1 MTEEYN
7 PQEIEKSSQAFW
19 EQSQIN
25 VVQPNSSPKYY
36 CLSMF
41 PYPSGKLHM
50 GHVRNYTIGDVLSR
64 FKRMHGF
71 NVLQP
76 MGWDA
81 FGLPAENA
89 AIENNV
95 APNVWTEKNISHM
108 KDQFKKLGF
117 GYDWDREINTSD
129 PNYFKWEQWFF
140 TQLFEKGLVYRKESE
155 VNWDPV
161 DETVLANEQ
170 VIDGKGW
177 RSGAVVEKR
186 KIDQYFLKI
195 TDYCNDL
202 IDSLDDLTHWP
213 SQVKLM
219 QENWIGK
226 SNGVS
231 FDFNISEHKE
241 SFRVFTTRPDTIFG
255 ATYCALAPEHPIS
268 LKLAKENA
276 AIAAFIDSQKNLD
289 KTAASLAKL
298 EKEGIDTG
306 LRAIHPI
313 TKELLPIWIA
323 NFILM
328 DYGEGAVMCVPGH
341 DQRDWEFASK
351 YGLKI
356 TQVIADE
363 SKDIDISRSAFEEKG
378 ILINSEKFDGLDFEN
393 AFDEISKILNANA
406 NGKVETNFKL
416 RDWGIS
422 RQRYWGCPI
431 PVIHC
436 EDCGIVMVP
445 ESDLPVELPKIE
457 NISTR
462 GLNLNSFPDWKET
475 TCPKCSKPA
484 ERETDTFD
492 TFFESSWY
500 FARFAG
506 PSEDAMLS
514 EESKYWLPVDQYI
527 GGIEHAILH
536 LLYARFFN
544 KLLREAGL
552 IENSE
557 PFTKLLTQGMVLADA
572 YYYLNDDGNPVWVN
586 KSDISESDNGPI
598 TKDGY
603 PVVKDGMSKMSKSKL
618 NGVDPEELMQQ
629 YGADTI
635 RLYTMFAAPAEQSL
649 EWSDSSIEGAAR
661 FIKRLWNLTVSV
673 KSKDISEPKELE
685 KEAKELR
692 YKTHKTLEKVT
703 HDLSE
708 RGSYNTPIAAIMELI
723 NAIPENF
730 KSPDASEDEQF
741 VFQELIR
748 YVLLML
754 HPFIPHVTLELLSK
768 FEDKEYE
775 KLNLSW
781 PELKKSLLTL
791 DEAEVVIQVNGKVRG
806 KMICK
811 TGLKQQDIEPLALK
825 HENVAK
831 FVDSKN
837 LVKVIYIENKLINL
851 VVK

>member
-19 EQSQIN
+19 EQSQIDI
-25 VVQPNSSPKYY
+25 VQPNSSPKYY

-50 GHVRNYTIGDVLSR
+50 GHVRNYTIGDVLSK
-64 FKRMHGF
+64 FKRMQGF

-95 APNVWTEKNISHM
+95 APNVWTEKNIAHM

-117 GYDWDREINTSD
+117 GYDWNREINTSD

-202 IDSLDDLTHWP
+202 LTSLDDLTDWP

-231 FDFNISEHKE
+231 FDFNISEHKD

-268 LKLAKENA
+268 LNLAKENDV
-276 AIAAFIDSQKNLD
+276 IAAFIDSQKNLD
-289 KTAASLAKL
+289 KTAASMAKL

-306 LRAIHPI
+306 LRAVHPI

-328 DYGEGAVMCVPGH
+328 EYGEGAVMCVPGH

-351 YGLKI
+351 YDLKI
-356 TQVIADE
+356 TQVIADD
-363 SKDIDISRSAFEEKG
+363 SKDIDISLSAFEEKG
-378 ILINSEKFDGLDFEN
+378 VLINSEKFDGLDFDN

-406 NGKVETNFKL
+406 NGKVETNYKL

-436 EDCGIVMVP
+436 EDCGIVTIP

-462 GLNLNSFPDWKET
+462 GLNLNSFTDWKET
-475 TCPKCSKPA
+475 TCPKCKNPA
-484 ERETDTFD
+484 QRETDTFD

-544 KLLREAGL
+544 KLLKEAGL

-572 YYYLNDDGNPVWVN
+572 YFYLNNDGNPVWVN
-586 KSDISESDNGPI
+586 KSEISESEHGPI

-603 PVVKDGMSKMSKSKL
+603 QVVKDGMSKMSKSKL
-618 NGVDPEELMQQ
+618 NGVDPEELMQK

-649 EWSDSSIEGAAR
+649 EWSDSSIEGSAR
-661 FIKRLWNLTVSV
+661 FIKRLWNLIIPV
-673 KSKDISEPKELE
+673 KFKNIPEPKELG

-730 KSPDASEDEQF
+730 KSLDASEEEQF

-748 YVLLML
+748 FVLLML

-775 KLNLSW
+775 ELNFLW
-781 PELKKSLLTL
+781 PKLKKNLLTR

-806 KMICK
+806 KMVCK
-811 TGLKQQDIEPLALK
+811 TGLKQEDIELLAMK

-831 FVDSKN
+831 FVDSRN
-837 LVKVIYIENKLINL
+837 LVKVIYIEDKLINL

>member
-19 EQSQIN
+19 EQSQIDI
-25 VVQPNSSPKYY
+25 VQPNSSPKYY

-50 GHVRNYTIGDVLSR
+50 GHVRNYTIGDVLSK
-64 FKRMHGF
+64 FKRMQGF

-95 APNVWTEKNISHM
+95 APNVWTEKNIAHM

-117 GYDWDREINTSD
+117 GYDWNREINTSD

-202 IDSLDDLTHWP
+202 LDSLDDLTHWP

-351 YGLKI
+351 YNLKI

-378 ILINSEKFDGLDFEN
+378 VLINSEKFDGLDFEN

-436 EDCGIVMVP
+436 EDCGIVTVP

-462 GLNLNSFPDWKET
+462 GLNLNSFTDWKET
-475 TCPKCSKPA
+475 TCPKCKNPA
-484 ERETDTFD
+484 QRETDTFD

-544 KLLREAGL
+544 KLLKEAGL

-572 YYYLNDDGNPVWVN
+572 YFYLNNDGNPVWVN
-586 KSDISESDNGPI
+586 KSEISESEHGPI

-603 PVVKDGMSKMSKSKL
+603 QVVKDGMSKMSKSKL
-618 NGVDPEELMQQ
+618 NGVDPEELMQK

-649 EWSDSSIEGAAR
+649 EWSDSSIEGSAR
-661 FIKRLWNLTVSV
+661 FIKRLWNLIIPV
-673 KSKDISEPKELE
+673 KFKNIPEPKELG

-730 KSPDASEDEQF
+730 KSLDASEEEQF

-748 YVLLML
+748 FVLLML

-775 KLNLSW
+775 ELNFLW
-781 PELKKSLLTL
+781 PELKKNLLTR

-806 KMICK
+806 KMVCK
-811 TGLKQQDIEPLALK
+811 TGLKQEDIELLAMK

-831 FVDSKN
+831 FVDSRN
-837 LVKVIYIENKLINL
+837 LVKVIYIEDKLINL

>member
-1 MTEEYN
+1 MADEYN
-7 PQEIEKSSQAFW
+7 PQVIEKCLQRFW
-19 EQSQIN
+19 EENRSY
-25 VVQPNSSPKYY
+25 VVKANNCPKYY

-50 GHVRNYTIGDVLSR
+50 GHVRNYTIGDVISR
-64 FKRMHGF
+64 FKRMNGF

-95 APNVWTEKNISHM
+95 APGLWTEKNIAHM
-108 KDQFKKLGF
+108 KEQFKRLGYS
-117 GYDWDREINTSD
+117 YDWDREINTSD
-129 PNYFKWEQWFF
+129 PKYFKWEQWFF
-140 TQLFEKGLVYRKESE
+140 TKLLEKGLVYRKKSE

-170 VIDGKGW
+170 VVDGKGW
-177 RSGAVVEKR
+177 RSGALIEKR

-195 TDYCNDL
+195 TNYCEDL
-202 IDSLDDLTHWP
+202 LESLIELENWP
-213 SQVKLM
+213 TQVKLM

-231 FDFNISEHKE
+231 FEFKISESKDY
-241 SFRVFTTRPDTIFG
+241 FRVFTTRPDTIFG
-255 ATYCALAPEHPIS
+255 ATYCALAAEHPIS
-268 LKLAKENA
+268 LKLAKENS
-276 AIAAFIDSQKNLD
+276 AIAKFIDAQKNLD
-289 KTAASLAKL
+289 KTAASIAKL

-306 LRAIHPI
+306 LKAIHPL
-313 TKELLPIWIA
+313 TQELLPIWIA

-328 DYGEGAVMCVPGH
+328 DYGEGAVMCVPAH

-356 TQVIADE
+356 TQVITQDSIQAD
-363 SKDIDISRSAFEEKG
+363 ITMSAFEEKG
-378 ILINSEKFDGLDFEN
+378 ILINSQEFNGLNFAE
-393 AFDEISKILNANA
+393 AFDAVSEILKTNSSGKIEINY
-406 NGKVETNFKL
+406 KL

-431 PVIHC
+431 PVVHC
-436 EDCGIVMVP
+436 KDCGIVPVP

-462 GLNLNSFPDWKET
+462 GLNLNSFEDWKKT
-475 TCPKCSKPA
+475 ICPKCKMPA

-506 PSEDAMLS
+506 PTNDGMIS

-544 KLLREAGL
+544 KLMLEEGL

-557 PFTKLLTQGMVLADA
+557 PFSKLLTQGMVLADA
-572 YYYLNDDGNPVWVN
+572 YYYLNKDGNPVWVDRS
-586 KSDISESDNGPI
+586 KILQSEAGLVTN
-598 TKDGY
+598 DGQK
-603 PVVKDGMSKMSKSKL
+603 VIKDGMSKMSKSKL
-618 NGVDPEELMQQ
+618 NGVDPEELIEK

-635 RLYTMFAAPAEQSL
+635 RLYTMFAAPADQSL
-649 EWSDSSIEGAAR
+649 EWSDTSIEGSAR
-661 FIKRLWNLTVSV
+661 FIKRLWNLVIPI
-673 KSKDISEPKELE
+673 KYKNIQEPTELT
-685 KEAKELR
+685 KNTKALR
-692 YKTHKTLEKVT
+692 YKIHKTLEKVT
-703 HDLSE
+703 HDINE
-708 RGSYNTPIAAIMELI
+708 RGSYNTPIAAVMELI

-730 KSPDASEDEQF
+730 KSQDVTQEEQF

-768 FEDKEYE
+768 FEERNYE
-775 KLNLSW
+775 TINISW
-781 PELKKSLLTL
+781 PELKEELLTL
-791 DEAEVVIQVNGKVRG
+791 DEVEIVIQVNGKVRG
-806 KMICK
+806 KLVCK
-811 TGLKQQDIEPLALK
+811 AGMEQREIEPLAIE
-825 HENVAK
+825 HENVTK

-837 LVKVIYIENKLINL
+837 IVKVIYIKDKIINL
-851 VVK
+851 VLK